1 MYCDLQ
7 KLTQSAG
14 LKMAKNW
21 CIITKYFEYKNVKKV
36 DFSLSSK
43 PKHCRVASL
52 NSKEAFFLDFSDVIA
67 KSLKFPLFYNIKVT
81 NFTKKTNSA
90 QKIIKTERCGV
101 QKFLVLYF
109 LRENKSLL
117 ISYELHIF

>member
-1 MYCDLQ
+1 MILDL
-7 KLTQSAG
+7 SDV
-14 LKMAKNW
+14 NDDVDV
-21 CIITKYFEYKNVKKV
+21 NV
-36 DFSLSSK
+36 DSR
-43 PKHCRVASL
+43 P
-52 NSKEAFFLDFSDVIA
+52 FFLILNYVEAQSDVIA

-90 QKIIKTERCGV
+90 QEIIKTERCGV